1 MIFVQSHAEISSLS
15 LAAIESFQ
23 QGPIIFNEIL
33 EHIHSLKPEVF
44 MQTVEEA
51 IAATKR
57 EYSSDFE
64 LYRELQR
71 SLNDDVEGDSS
82 ASVGVEDAI
91 FKIKKFMARSITR
104 WRRKL
109 SQLRWELANAFSSA
123 YRQIVR

>member
-1 MIFVQSHAEISSLS
+1 
-15 LAAIESFQ
+15 
-23 QGPIIFNEIL
+23 
-33 EHIHSLKPEVF
+33 

-109 SQLRWELANAFSSA
+109 SQLRWELVNAFSSA
-123 YRQIVR
+123 YRQIVS

>member
-1 MIFVQSHAEISSLS
+1 MIFVQSHAEFSSLS
-15 LAAIESFQ
+15 LTAIESSQ
-23 QGPIIFNEIL
+23 QGPIIFNDIL
-33 EHIHSLKPEVF
+33 EHIHNLKPEVF

-51 IAATKR
+51 IAATKK

-71 SLNDDVEGDSS
+71 SLNDDVEGES
-82 ASVGVEDAI
+82 SVGVEDAI

-109 SQLRWELANAFSSA
+109 SQLR
-123 YRQIVR
+123 